1 MGKKPKKITLEQK
14 LNEIEMIGKKGRVT
28 DLKGVHRSIRKT
40 SSILSSAI
48 AEAPKT
54 KTNCELKSSM

>member
-1 MGKKPKKITLEQK
+1 
-14 LNEIEMIGKKGRVT
+14 MIGKKGRVT

-48 AEAPKT
+48 AEAPKQKHGT
-54 KTNCELKSSM
+54 HHSCDGHLPYHLPDDRCRL